1 MARDVSKAVVRKDFL
16 ILHVRLCVYV
26 LNLETVPSQ
35 KRKKKDEFPFVFLN
49 LFYPSLLQKQKWR
62 IGLVHFPRRLI
73 TRRRASSGKTF
84 ANLKWE
90 HAACSI
96 DYRLLTLVLLCAHLG
111 SWFQYARRH
120 ACPGLVS
127 TKGKISLPFISFFLA
142 WRKMAIFVEYPNI
155 LWKKF
160 LDRISCLVSPNNDIS
175 TICCRLVIRSP
186 PTFSTL
192 SLCFFFT
199 SLFPCTRIEWAQP
212 PATLSST
219 LMRLDTQWHQN
230 GWFNQC
236 PLLLLNAHG
245 ARMTNQ
251 KIPNDNIFVPLR
263 LAYRN
268 LLCWLFPCSTS
279 SACPNFHP
287 RLVLLGVLSIMSL
300 FLGSNVNCYPGW
312 LETLFH
318 AWGGNWLF
326 LASTGA
332 HEPVLFMDDPFSS
345 WAHLIVKEAKLD
357 SGKCKYAKEKHG
369 S

>member
-90 HAACSI
+90 RAACSI
-96 DYRLLTLVLLCAHLG
+96 DYLLTLVLLCAHLG

-212 PATLSST
+212 P
-219 LMRLDTQWHQN
+219 RD
-230 GWFNQC
+230 
-236 PLLLLNAHG
+236 PLLDLNEIRHAVTSKRVVQSMSPTSIEC
-245 ARMTNQ
+245 AWRA
-251 KIPNDNIFVPLR
+251 NDEPKNPKRQHLR
-263 LAYRN
+263 
-268 LLCWLFPCSTS
+268 
-279 SACPNFHP
+279 SAP
-287 RLVLLGVLSIMSL
+287 LGVSKSSLLIVSL
-300 FLGSNVNCYPGW
+300 FHVVRLS
-312 LETLFH
+312 
-318 AWGGNWLF
+318 
-326 LASTGA
+326 
-332 HEPVLFMDDPFSS
+332 
-345 WAHLIVKEAKLD
+345 
-357 SGKCKYAKEKHG
+357 
-369 S
+369 

>member
-1 MARDVSKAVVRKDFL
+1 LFQLKVRF
-16 ILHVRLCVYV
+16 R
-26 LNLETVPSQ
+26 
-35 KRKKKDEFPFVFLN
+35 
-49 LFYPSLLQKQKWR
+49 SLLS
-62 IGLVHFPRRLI
+62 H
-73 TRRRASSGKTF
+73 
-84 ANLKWE
+84 
-90 HAACSI
+90 
-96 DYRLLTLVLLCAHLG
+96 
-111 SWFQYARRH
+111 
-120 ACPGLVS
+120 
-127 TKGKISLPFISFFLA
+127 FFLV

-192 SLCFFFT
+192 SLCSFFT

-212 PATLSST
+212 PVTLSST

-236 PLLLLNAHG
+236 PLLLLNAHD

-251 KIPNDNIFVPLR
+251 KIPTTTSSFRSAWRIEIFFADCFLVPRRPPVLIFIR
-263 LAYRN
+263 DLCCRRHFNYVAVSRFECQ
-268 LLCWLFPCSTS
+268 LLPRMAWNSFPCL
-279 SACPNFHP
+279 
-287 RLVLLGVLSIMSL
+287 RRQLVVFGVNRCSWARA
-300 FLGSNVNCYPGW
+300 VYGW
-312 LETLFH
+312 
-318 AWGGNWLF
+318 
-326 LASTGA
+326 
-332 HEPVLFMDDPFSS
+332 PFSS